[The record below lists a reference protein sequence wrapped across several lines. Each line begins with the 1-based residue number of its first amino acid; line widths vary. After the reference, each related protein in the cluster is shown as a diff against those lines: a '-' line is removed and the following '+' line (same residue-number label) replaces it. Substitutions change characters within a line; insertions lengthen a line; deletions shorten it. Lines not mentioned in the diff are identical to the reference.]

1 MPDFLNLQ
9 GYGSL
14 LVDGAKL
21 TVLVGVCSLGIAILL
36 GLVGAWGKLA
46 RSPLAN
52 AAAGT
57 YTTIVRGVP
66 ELVLIL
72 LVY

>member
-9 GYGSL
+9 GYGTL

-46 RSPLAN
+46 PERPKTWDIGRASQR
-52 AAAGT
+52 
-57 YTTIVRGVP
+57 TTKTD
-66 ELVLIL
+66 
-72 LVY
+72 